1 MVRFLFLRSVLLGA
15 GGVLPN
21 AVPGLQLA
29 LDATAPRRFSDDV
42 EGEILTRDEDAGMS
56 WLHGGSLLKW
66 DDSFLSQ
73 RRSGGRAGLPLL
85 ALVTRDESPPRHSC
99 PDAALEKVLRG
110 SLNIGI
116 LGIRGGAHA

>member
-1 MVRFLFLRSVLLGA
+1 M
-15 GGVLPN
+15 
-21 AVPGLQLA
+21 
-29 LDATAPRRFSDDV
+29 APRRF
-42 EGEILTRDEDAGMS
+42 A
-56 WLHGGSLLKW
+56 LKW